1 MLLETENPN
10 IEEVYGETPLKKKKK
25 KPRGCFLCA
34 FSSQMFWLL
43 HNYTDHR
50 GTEHLAFSGK

>member
-25 KPRGCFLCA
+25 NLVDVFFVLSQVRCSGCCITTLITGEP
-34 FSSQMFWLL
+34 
-43 HNYTDHR
+43 NT
-50 GTEHLAFSGK
+50 